1 MLEEEQ
7 AGKQVEG
14 CTLRR
19 EREEM
24 GRLEVF
30 ETVSQKDGPVV
41 GDGDPDVG
49 GYEEGVGKEC
59 RIRLMPYSTKPY
71 SELRVYNLMVKGMSR
86 SWLSGR
92 MGD

>member
-1 MLEEEQ
+1 M
-7 AGKQVEG
+7 
-14 CTLRR
+14 LRR

-30 ETVSQKDGPVV
+30 KTASQKDGPVV
-41 GDGDPDVG
+41 VGDSDPDVG
-49 GYEEGVGKEC
+49 GYEEGVGKEH

-71 SELRVYNLMVKGMSR
+71 SELHVYNLMVKGISR
-86 SWLSGR
+86 SWSSGR